1 METNVK
7 ERKTSFMKN
16 VMILIFSQVIIKIL
30 GLIYRLVIVNIDGFG
45 DVGNGYYSTGY
56 NLYALLLTLSSIG
69 IPSVISK
76 LVSERL
82 AIEDKVGAQRVFRI
96 AMIFFVSI
104 GTALSIMLFFGA
116 EAIANNIYKAP
127 NVKYVL
133 KVLAPAI
140 AFVSASS
147 VLRGYFA
154 GQNNMKPTSISQTL
168 EQFFNCVLSITFV
181 YMAIGKESY
190 IMAAAGNL
198 STTLSVLIAFF
209 YFVGYYKKNRIKPE
223 EGQVSKEASK
233 TNRQILKIILSV
245 SLPITLGSII
255 SVVNPVLDNVTVT
268 NYIKKAY
275 SQTITSEEQLENK
288 GIELVGMLSK
298 ADTLINL
305 PIAVNL
311 AFSTA
316 LVPAISASMA
326 KKDYNLARKRAAF
339 SLFASIIII
348 VPCAIG
354 YITLAGPIFKM
365 LYPTASDGAG
375 ILKILSISMVFI
387 ALSQTINGSLY
398 GINKVR
404 IPVIALAV
412 GVAVKFILNIILISN
427 PKINIYGA
435 AISSVVCQVIA
446 FAISFVNLNKGLK
459 LKISLKDNVYKPL
472 IAGLIMGIG
481 VFLSNILLLKKF
493 GNSISCLLSIATGIV
508 IYTISI
514 FAIKVLKKEDIFMIP
529 FGTKLYKILVKLKVY
544 KEENN

>member
-82 AIEDKVGAQRVFRI
+82 AVEDKVGAQRVFRI